1 MNLHLP
7 SWLKFL
13 GIAALAALALLV
25 FTHRDR
31 MDVYGTYIR
40 QTSPSVEIRL
50 ADLSVAMDEAAV
62 RKHFDGVPLQ
72 CVAQASGPDILGERV
87 CYAQIDRADGQA
99 ALMLATFFNQGH
111 LVRAVVQVP
120 WWVHG
125 VWIQRFTAQWGQPVQ
140 AGRVS
145 LLGGPIL
152 RWKVAN
158 GQVEFNR
165 DRSFNPLDWNVI
177 VWTGRPS

>member
-1 MNLHLP
+1 MFFQIP
-7 SWLKFL
+7 SWPKFFGL
-13 GIAALAALALLV
+13 AALVALALLV

-31 MDVYGTYIR
+31 MGVYGTYFR
-40 QTSPSVEIRL
+40 ETSPSVQTRL
-50 ADLSVAMDEAAV
+50 ADLSVGMNEAAV

-72 CVAQASGPDILGERV
+72 CVAQAPGADMLGERA

-99 ALMLATFFNQGH
+99 ALMLATFFNRGH
-111 LVRAVVQVP
+111 LVRTVVQVP

-125 VWIQRFTAQWGQPVQ
+125 VWIQRFTAQWGAPVR

-145 LLGGPIL
+145 LLGGAIL
-152 RWKVAN
+152 RWTMPN
-158 GQVEFNR
+158 GQLEFNQ

-177 VWTGRPS
+177 IWTGKPS